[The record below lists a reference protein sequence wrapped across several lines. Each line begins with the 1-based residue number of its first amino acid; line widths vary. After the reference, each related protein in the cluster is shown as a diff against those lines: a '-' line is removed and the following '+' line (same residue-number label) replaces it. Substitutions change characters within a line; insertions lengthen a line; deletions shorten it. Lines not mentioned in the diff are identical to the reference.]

1 MNAPAAIDDEYE
13 RLAAVVRDRLSRNLR
28 MRRTLPGDGRLR
40 LDRQLPFLC
49 VYRRPSEPSEDA
61 ISDNGVNRTDRGT
74 RELVT
79 TEGAYLFACGAA
91 DHAGGVRQLVAA
103 LADTLR
109 DHLGSLL
116 VIEIWSMDDSDADAA
131 SRTPL
136 RPSFRIAAPRN
147 SAIADT
153 VDAFATALRSIKL
166 HGLRA
171 DVETV
176 EDDHPGAP
184 GLSSLIAAD
193 AAHAP
198 IAIGLGVRPVFR
210 DVATGEVYPLVLQ
223 SLRRQLAVAIRKAVF
238 TFTGRDNS
246 STHAHY
252 EALGPSTMAKAGRLV
267 DQQLC
272 EIAQSFDF
280 LLQVT
285 PVNAERAWEDF
296 EASGYA
302 KPPTLHYRPLPY
314 HPSLLKRQ
322 LYSIP
327 LEHVEDA
334 SLIQLFEQKQDE
346 LDKQL
351 AALKHL
357 GTRAFYYDSLQL
369 YGAPDDDLVKL
380 ADAIL
385 DRTRAAADDLHESC
399 LSTDRVAAAAREHI
413 DYYHQKLPDFQASVE
428 VCNTIASA
436 LMVAQD
442 RLFISESS
450 AIRPQ
455 RLEPLLHHEVGTHLL
470 TYFNGRQQPLRQ
482 LYAGFPGYE
491 GLQEGLAVLAEY
503 LVGGLS
509 VGRARTLAGRVLAV
523 RSMLRSG
530 SFQQTFELLHDEHH
544 FGPRSAFMTALRV
557 HRGGGLTKDAIYL
570 RGLRDLLNYLRAGHD
585 LEPLYVGKISLE
597 HVPLVQELRRR
608 GVVQPPALLP
618 RFWDDKHHRER
629 LERCRKASLLELLE
643 QSR

>member
-1 MNAPAAIDDEYE
+1 LKPEPAIDAAFD
-13 RLAAVVRDRLSRNLR
+13 RLIAVVRDRLSRNMR
-28 MRRTLPGDGRLR
+28 IRRTLPGDGRLR

-49 VYRRPSEPSEDA
+49 VYRRPLERDDDGERA
-61 ISDNGVNRTDRGT
+61 DRGT

-79 TEGAYLFACGAA
+79 TEGAYLFASGAPKYA
-91 DHAGGVRQLVAA
+91 AGLSRLCRAVSDA
-103 LADTLR
+103 LR
-109 DHLGSLL
+109 DHLGTLL
-116 VIEIWSMDDSDADAA
+116 VIEIWSMDESEADAA

-136 RPSFRIAAPRN
+136 RPSFRIAAPKLD
-147 SAIADT
+147 AIGGT
-153 VDAFATALRSIKL
+153 VAALEAGLRSIKL

-171 DVETV
+171 DVEVV
-176 EDDHPGAP
+176 EDDQPGAP
-184 GLSSLIAAD
+184 TLSPLIVNGAGAD
-193 AAHAP
+193 CLAV
-198 IAIGLGVRPVFR
+198 GLGVRPVFR
-210 DVATGEVYPLVLQ
+210 DAATGEVYPVVLQ
-223 SLRRQLAVAIRKAVF
+223 LLRRQLAIAIRKAVF
-238 TFTGRDNS
+238 AFTGRDDS
-246 STHAHY
+246 QPHAHY
-252 EALGPSTMAKAGRLV
+252 ESLGPSTMAKAGRLV

-272 EIAQSFDF
+272 EISQSFDF

-285 PVNAERAWEDF
+285 PVNAEKAWGDF
-296 EASGYA
+296 EASGYG

-327 LEHVEDA
+327 MEHVEDA

-351 AALKHL
+351 DALKHL
-357 GTRAFYYDSLQL
+357 GTRAFYYDSLHL
-369 YGAPDDDLVKL
+369 YGAPDDDLVRL
-380 ADAIL
+380 ADSIL
-385 DRTRAAADDLHESC
+385 NHTRAAADDVHESC
-399 LSTDRVAAAAREHI
+399 VSTDQVAAAAREHI
-413 DYYHQKLPDFQASVE
+413 DYYHQKLPDFQATVE

-442 RLFISESS
+442 RLFVSETS

-491 GLQEGLAVLAEY
+491 ALQEGLAVLAEY
-503 LVGGLS
+503 LVGGLTI
-509 VGRARTLAGRVLAV
+509 GRTRTLAGRVLAV
-523 RSMLRSG
+523 RSMLRSE
-530 SFQQTFELLHDEHH
+530 SFLDTFALLHDEHH

-557 HRGGGLTKDAIYL
+557 HRGGGLSKDAIYL
-570 RGLRDLLNYLRAGHD
+570 RGLRDLLAYLRAGHD

-597 HVPLVQELRRR
+597 HAALVQELRRR

-618 RFWDDKHHRER
+618 RFWDDGVHRTR
-629 LERCRKASLLELLE
+629 LVRCRELSLIELLE
-643 QSR
+643 HPL

>member
-1 MNAPAAIDDEYE
+1 LTPELAIDVEFDA
-13 RLAAVVRDRLSRNLR
+13 LIAVVRDRLSRNLR
-28 MRRTLPGDGRLR
+28 IRRTLPGEGRLR

-49 VYRRPSEPSEDA
+49 VYRRPLNNEANAP
-61 ISDNGVNRTDRGT
+61 TLDRGT

-79 TEGAYLFACGAA
+79 TEGAYLFGSGKPEFA
-91 DHAGGVRQLVAA
+91 DGLHRLCSVVGE
-103 LADTLR
+103 TLR
-109 DHLGSLL
+109 DHLGVLL
-116 VIEIWSMDDSDADAA
+116 LIEVWSTDDSKSDAV

-136 RPSFRIAAPRN
+136 RPSFRIAAPK
-147 SAIADT
+147 ADALADT
-153 VDAFATALRSIKL
+153 VEALAAGLRSVKL

-176 EDDHPGAP
+176 EDDQPGAP
-184 GLSSLIAAD
+184 GLSPLIAAD
-193 AAHAP
+193 GDNDCLT
-198 IAIGLGVRPVFR
+198 IGLGVRPVFR
-210 DVATGEVYPLVLQ
+210 DTATGEIYPLVLQ
-223 SLRRQLAVAIRKAVF
+223 SLRRQLAIAIRKAVF
-238 TFTGRDNS
+238 AFTGRDKS
-246 STHAHY
+246 QPHAHY

-272 EIAQSFDF
+272 EISQSFDF

-285 PVNAERAWEDF
+285 PVNAEKAWEDF

-302 KPPTLHYRPLPY
+302 KAPTLHYRPLPY

-327 LEHVEDA
+327 LEHVEDS

-351 AALKHL
+351 NALKHL
-357 GTRAFYYDSLQL
+357 GSRAFYYDSLQL
-369 YGAPDDDLVKL
+369 YDAPDDDLVRL
-380 ADAIL
+380 ADSIL
-385 DRTRAAADDLHESC
+385 SHTRAQADDIHESC
-399 LSTDRVAAAAREHI
+399 VPAEQVAAAAREQI
-413 DYYHQKLPDFQASVE
+413 DYYHQKLPDFQASVQ
-428 VCNTIASA
+428 VCDTIASA

-442 RLFISESS
+442 RLFVSERS

-491 GLQEGLAVLAEY
+491 ALQEGLAVLAEY

-509 VGRARTLAGRVLAV
+509 VGRTRTLAGRVLAV
-523 RSMLRSG
+523 RSMLRGG
-530 SFQQTFELLHDEHH
+530 SFLETFALLHDEHC

-557 HRGGGLTKDAIYL
+557 HRGGGLAKDAIYL
-570 RGLRDLLNYLRAGHD
+570 RGLRDLIVYLHAGHD

-597 HVPLVQELRRR
+597 QVPLVQELRRR

-618 RFWDDKHHRER
+618 RFWDDGLHRTR
-629 LERCRKASLLELLE
+629 LARCRELSLVELLE
-643 QSR
+643 QLP

>member
-1 MNAPAAIDDEYE
+1 MNLEPTIDAEFD
-13 RLAAVVRDRLSRNLR
+13 RLIAVVRDRLSRNMR
-28 MRRTLPGDGRLR
+28 IRRTLPGDGRLR

-49 VYRRPSEPSEDA
+49 VYRRPGSREAQSMLD
-61 ISDNGVNRTDRGT
+61 DRGT

-79 TEGAYLFACGAA
+79 TEGAYLFASGAPMYA
-91 DHAGGVRQLVAA
+91 DGLNRLCRAVSE
-103 LADTLR
+103 TLR
-109 DHLGSLL
+109 DHLGIIL
-116 VIEIWSMDDSDADAA
+116 VIEIWSIDESEADAA

-136 RPSFRIAAPRN
+136 RPGFRITAPKIAPLVDTVE
-147 SAIADT
+147 AIA
-153 VDAFATALRSIKL
+153 AGLRSVKL

-171 DVETV
+171 DVEVV
-176 EDDHPGAP
+176 EDDRPGAP
-184 GLSSLIAAD
+184 GLGPLIADGARNCCL
-193 AAHAP
+193 
-198 IAIGLGVRPVFR
+198 AIGLGIRPVFR
-210 DVATGEVYPLVLQ
+210 DAATGEIYPLVLQ
-223 SLRRQLAVAIRKAVF
+223 SLRRQLAIAIRQAVF
-238 TFTGRDNS
+238 AFTGRDQAQP
-246 STHAHY
+246 HAHY

-272 EIAQSFDF
+272 EISQSFDF

-285 PVNAERAWEDF
+285 PVNAEKAWEDF

-302 KPPTLHYRPLPY
+302 KAPTLLYRPLPY

-327 LEHVEDA
+327 MEHVEDS

-351 AALKHL
+351 DALKHL
-357 GTRAFYYDSLQL
+357 GTRAFYYDSLHL
-369 YGAPDDDLVKL
+369 YGAPDDDLVRL
-380 ADAIL
+380 ADSIL
-385 DRTRAAADDLHESC
+385 AHTRAQADDIHESC
-399 LSTDRVAAAAREHI
+399 VPTEQVAAAAREHI
-413 DYYHQKLPDFQASVE
+413 DFYHQKLPDFQASVQ
-428 VCNTIASA
+428 VCDTIASA

-442 RLFISESS
+442 RLFVSERS

-491 GLQEGLAVLAEY
+491 ALQEGLAVLAEY

-509 VGRARTLAGRVLAV
+509 VGRTRTLAGRVLAV
-523 RSMLRSG
+523 RSMLRGG
-530 SFQQTFELLHDEHH
+530 SFLETFSLLHDEHH

-557 HRGGGLTKDAIYL
+557 HRGGGLAKDAIYL
-570 RGLRDLLNYLRAGHD
+570 RGLRDLLAYLRAGHD

-597 HVPLVQELRRR
+597 HASLVQELRRR

-618 RFWDDKHHRER
+618 RFWDDGLHRTQ
-629 LERCRKASLLELLE
+629 LARCRELSLVELLE
-643 QSR
+643 QLP